1 MKKLLLSL
9 AVVAGCSLAANADYY
24 LIGGFNGWTKADPN
38 CLFSDKGNGIWEL
51 DYIGTLSSGFKINDG
66 TWEHDDANFGGT
78 ATLVV
83 GQTYALEVGGS
94 SGNIPLSENIENP
107 HIVFNPAEAT
117 LLITGE
123 EVEAFYIYG
132 IHGSIFTGDWMT
144 VNMTEDTDNGVWFM
158 EKTDFIVGEFGI
170 KQMDADSEA
179 QTAWIC
185 AASDNEVVI
194 GAVMNCAVDGAGGN
208 FKLNTPGSYSVV
220 YDPKAM
226 TIVFSEED
234 YNGVK
239 ALNTDNGEEV
249 IYNLQ
254 GVRVNKANAAPG
266 IYIVNGKKTVLR

>member
-24 LIGGFNGWTKADPN
+24 LVGGFNGWSNPGNYAFTEG
-38 CLFSDKGNGIWEL
+38 SDGNYTL
-51 DYIGTLSSGFKINDG
+51 DLPTTLTTGFKVTNGTWANDG
-66 TWEHDDANFGGT
+66 TWGGPAET
-78 ATLVV
+78 KLVV
-83 GQTYALEVGGS
+83 GETYTLSQPGE
-94 SGNIPLSENIENP
+94 NIEIEGNIENP
-107 HIVFNPAEAT
+107 HLVFNPTEGT
-117 LLITGE
+117 LLIAGE

-132 IHGSIFTGDWMT
+132 IHGSIFTGSDWMT

-158 EKTDFIVGEFGI
+158 EKTDFVVGEFGI
-170 KQMDADSEA
+170 KQMDADSGS
-179 QTAWIC
+179 QTGWIS

-194 GAVMNCAVDGAGGN
+194 GAVMNCAVEGAGGN

-226 TIVFSEED
+226 TLVFSEED
-234 YNGVK
+234 YNSVK